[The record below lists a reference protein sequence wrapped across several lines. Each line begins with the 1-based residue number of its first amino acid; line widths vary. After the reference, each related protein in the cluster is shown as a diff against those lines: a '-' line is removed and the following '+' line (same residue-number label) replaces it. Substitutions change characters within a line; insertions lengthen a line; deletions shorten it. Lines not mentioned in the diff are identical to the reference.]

1 LENIKTSK
9 HPFVPKLK
17 GRGVSK
23 GIAVGPAFVF
33 KPAPQITEA
42 NSKPSQGD
50 KIERDRFQ
58 VAQKAVLQNLERL
71 VEKTRAD
78 IGDHEAEIFE
88 AHQMM
93 IQDEELV
100 SPILFSIDQ
109 DHTSAEIA
117 VLKSFKLQ
125 IQIFESSDSDYMRER
140 ALDLKDLEGQLLGE
154 LNPASKMSLSQITTP
169 VILIAED
176 LTPSQTILLDRKNI
190 LGLVTEKGGETSH
203 SAIIART
210 LGIPAVSGIHEALE
224 KVVAGE
230 MISIDGGEGSLFAI
244 THPEAETHF
253 RQAAEKQTA
262 EKQKLRVF
270 KGKPSLTQDLHR
282 MSLYANIGGM
292 KDAIAAKDGD
302 AEGVGL
308 FRTEFLFME
317 RNTAP
322 TLEEQTAAYCEV
334 LALHAPHE
342 VVIRTL
348 DVGGDKPIDYIKI
361 PHEENP
367 FLGLRAI
374 RYCYLDIPLFKTQIK
389 AMLLA
394 NEHGNLSIMTPMV
407 SRASEAV
414 WARGIIDECHAE
426 LKKEASGYSG
436 KPFKVGT
443 MVEIPSL
450 VFEMRELKEAVSFV
464 SVGTNDL
471 TQYSLAVDRMNPALS
486 HLYSPYTLGFIR
498 LMGLLAEQAIE
509 HGLDLGI
516 CGELGGNDDF
526 IPLWI
531 AMGYQKLS
539 MIPGEVLPKRALLS
553 KLTVSRC
560 KTLLKDVISSKNEHD
575 VKIKLQEFGERERNR

>member
-1 LENIKTSK
+1 METTKASK
-9 HPFVPKLK
+9 HPFPAFLR

-23 GIAVGPAFVF
+23 GIALGPAFVF
-33 KPAPQITEA
+33 KPVPVGTLFS
-42 NSKPSQGD
+42 NKKSQGD
-50 KIERDRFQ
+50 VIELNRFKS
-58 VAQKAVLQNLERL
+58 AQKLVLKNLELL
-71 VEKTRAD
+71 VEKTRAEV
-78 IGDHEAEIFE
+78 GDHEAEIFE

-93 IQDEELV
+93 MQDEELL
-100 SPILFSIDQ
+100 SPILYSIEQ
-109 DHTSAEIA
+109 EHLSTEAA
-117 VLKSFKLQ
+117 VQKAFKFQ
-125 IQIFESSDSDYMRER
+125 IQVFESSDSDYMRER
-140 ALDLKDLEGQLLGE
+140 ALDLKDLEGQLIGE
-154 LNPASKMSLSQITTP
+154 LNPESKMSLSQIKSP

-210 LGIPAVSGIHEALE
+210 LGIPAVSGIDGALD
-224 KVVAGE
+224 KIKPDSILA
-230 MISIDGGEGSLFAI
+230 IDGGEGSLFQI
-244 THPEAETHF
+244 TEEAASIHF
-253 RQAAEKQTA
+253 KQAAEKQTA

-270 KGKPSLTQDLHR
+270 KGKPSLTQDRHR
-282 MSLYANIGGM
+282 LSLYANIGSM

-322 TLEEQTAAYCEV
+322 TLEEQTQAYREV
-334 LALHAPHE
+334 LSLLAPHE

-361 PHEENP
+361 PKEENP

-374 RYCYLDIPLFKTQIK
+374 RYCFLDIPLFKTQIK

-394 NEHGNLSIMTPMV
+394 NEWGNLSIMTPMV
-407 SRASEAV
+407 SRASEAL
-414 WARGIIDECHAE
+414 WAKNIIQECEAE
-426 LKKEASGYSG
+426 LRQGPNYHA
-436 KPFKVGT
+436 KPFKIGT

-450 VFEMRELKEAVSFV
+450 IFEMRELKEAVSFV

-471 TQYSLAVDRMNPALS
+471 TQYSLAVDRMNPSLQ

-498 LMGLLAEQAIE
+498 MMHMLAEQAIE
-509 HGLDLGI
+509 NGLDLGI

-560 KTLLKDVISSKNEHD
+560 KTLLKDVNSSRSEQEVRVKLHD
-575 VKIKLQEFGERERNR
+575 FGERERNR

>member
-1 LENIKTSK
+1 VKPSK
-9 HPFVPKLK
+9 HPFVPKLW

-23 GIAVGPAFVF
+23 GIAIGNAFVF
-33 KPAPQITEA
+33 KPM
-42 NSKPSQGD
+42 NSQAGTNLKPSQGD
-50 KIERDRFQ
+50 KIERERFQ
-58 VAQKAVLQNLERL
+58 TAQISVLKNLESL
-71 VEKTRAD
+71 TEKTRVEV
-78 IGDHEAEIFE
+78 GEHEAEIFE

-93 IQDEELV
+93 IQDEEIL
-100 SPILFSIDQ
+100 SPILYSIEQ
-109 DHTSAEIA
+109 EHLSAEASI
-117 VLKSFKLQ
+117 LKAFKIQ

-154 LNPASKMSLSQITTP
+154 LNPESRMSLSQIKVP

-190 LGLVTEKGGETSH
+190 LGLITEKGGETSH

-210 LGIPAVSGIHEALE
+210 LGIPAISGIEEALD
-224 KVVAGE
+224 KIISGA
-230 MISIDGGEGSLFAI
+230 MIAIDGGEGSFFEPL
-244 THPEAETHF
+244 TTDAETHF
-253 RQAAEKQTA
+253 RKSAEKQTA

-270 KGKPSLTQDLHR
+270 KGKPSVTLDGHKI
-282 MSLYANIGGM
+282 SLYANIGGM
-292 KDAIAAKDGD
+292 KDAISAKDGD

-317 RNTAP
+317 RNVAP
-322 TLEEQTAAYCEV
+322 TLEEQTSAYREV
-334 LALHAPHE
+334 LALHAPNE

-361 PHEENP
+361 PKEENP
-367 FLGLRAI
+367 FLGIRAI

-407 SRASEAV
+407 SRAAEAQ
-414 WARGIIDECHAE
+414 WARQIIDECHAE
-426 LKKEASGYSG
+426 LKSDTKYAG
-436 KPFKVGT
+436 KPYKVGT

-471 TQYSLAVDRMNPALS
+471 TQYSLAVDRMNPALQ

-498 LMGLLAEQAIE
+498 IMQLLADQAIE
-509 HGLDLGI
+509 NGLDLGI
-516 CGELGGNDDF
+516 CGELGGSDDF

-539 MIPGEVLPKRALLS
+539 MIPGEILPKRALLS

-560 KTLLKDVISSKNEHD
+560 KTLLKDVISARSEQD
-575 VKIKLQEFGERERNR
+575 VKLKLHDFGERERNR

>member
-1 LENIKTSK
+1 MTSK
-9 HPFVPKLK
+9 HPFVPQLH

-23 GIAVGPAFVF
+23 GIALGPAFVF
-33 KPAPQITEA
+33 KPTPVATLYAQ
-42 NSKPSQGD
+42 KPSQGD
-50 KIERDRFQ
+50 KIEVERFQ
-58 VAQKAVLQNLERL
+58 IAQQSVLKNLEYI
-71 VEKTRAD
+71 VTKTRKEV
-78 IGDHEAEIFE
+78 GDHEAEIFE

-93 IQDEELV
+93 IQDEELLG
-100 SPILFSIDQ
+100 PILYSIEQ
-109 DHTSAEIA
+109 EHLSAEA
-117 VLKSFKLQ
+117 ATQKAFKLQ
-125 IQIFESSDSDYMRER
+125 IQVFESSDSDYMRER

-154 LNPASKMSLSQITTP
+154 MNPDSKMSLSQIKSP

-210 LGIPAVSGIHEALE
+210 LGIPAVSGIDKALDRV
-224 KVVAGE
+224 KANSVIA
-230 MISIDGGEGSLFAI
+230 IDGGEGSLFEI
-244 THPEAETHF
+244 LNSEVELHF
-253 RQAAEKQTA
+253 KKSAEKQTA
-262 EKQKLRVF
+262 DKQKLRVF

-282 MSLYANIGGM
+282 ISLYANIGNM
-292 KDAIAAKDGD
+292 KDAIAAKEGD
-302 AEGVGL
+302 SEGIGL

-317 RNTAP
+317 RNVAP
-322 TLEEQTAAYCEV
+322 TLEEQTAAYKEV
-334 LALHAPHE
+334 LSLHAPHE

-361 PHEENP
+361 PKEENP

-374 RYCYLDIPLFKTQIK
+374 RYCYLDVPLFKTQLK

-407 SRASEAV
+407 SRASEAL
-414 WARGIIDECHAE
+414 WARQMIDECHAE
-426 LKKEASGYSG
+426 LKAQGNYHA
-436 KPFKVGT
+436 KPYKVGT
-443 MVEIPSL
+443 MVEIPAL

-471 TQYSLAVDRMNPALS
+471 TQYSLAVDRMNPSLQ

-498 LMGLLAEQAIE
+498 IMQLLADQAIE
-509 HGLDLGI
+509 YGLDLGI
-516 CGELGGNDDF
+516 CGELGGSDDF
-526 IPLWI
+526 VPLWI

-539 MIPGEVLPKRALLS
+539 MIPSEILPKRALLS

-560 KTLLKDVISSKNEHD
+560 KTLLKDVNSSKSELE
-575 VKIKLQEFGERERNR
+575 VKLKLQDFGERERNR

>member
-1 LENIKTSK
+1 LDIQKPSK
-9 HPFVPKLK
+9 HSFAAKLN

-33 KPAPQITEA
+33 KPAPVITEA
-42 NSKPSQGD
+42 SLKPSQDD
-50 KIERDRFQ
+50 KVERERFQ
-58 VAQKAVLQNLERL
+58 VAQKAVLANLERI
-71 VEKTRAD
+71 VSKTRTEV
-78 IGDHEAEIFE
+78 GDHEAEIFE

-93 IQDEELV
+93 IQDEEIL
-100 SPILFSIDQ
+100 SPILYSIEQ
-109 DHTSAEIA
+109 EHTSAESA
-117 VLKSFKLQ
+117 VLKAFKVQ

-154 LNPASKMSLSQITTP
+154 LNPSSKMSLSLITSP

-210 LGIPAVSGIHEALE
+210 LGIPAVSGISEVLE
-224 KVVAGE
+224 KVTPGSIIA
-230 MISIDGGEGSLFAI
+230 IDGGEGSLFEI
-244 THPEAETHF
+244 KDAESEKHF
-253 RQAAEKQTA
+253 RQSAEKQTA

-282 MSLYANIGGM
+282 MALYANVGGL

-302 AEGVGL
+302 AEGIGL

-317 RNTAP
+317 RNIAP
-322 TLEEQTAAYCEV
+322 TLEEQTSAYREV
-334 LALHAPHE
+334 LNLHAPNE
-342 VVIRTL
+342 VVIRSL

-361 PHEENP
+361 PKEENP

-374 RYCYLDIPLFKTQIK
+374 RYCYLDVPLFKTQIK

-394 NEHGNLSIMTPMV
+394 NEQGNLSIMTPMV
-407 SRASEAV
+407 SRASEAL
-414 WARGIIDECHAE
+414 WARQIIDECHAE
-426 LKKEASGYSG
+426 LKSDPAYRN
-436 KPFKVGT
+436 KPYKVGT

-471 TQYSLAVDRMNPALS
+471 TQYALAVDRMNPALQ

-498 LMGLLAEQAIE
+498 LMGLLADQAIE